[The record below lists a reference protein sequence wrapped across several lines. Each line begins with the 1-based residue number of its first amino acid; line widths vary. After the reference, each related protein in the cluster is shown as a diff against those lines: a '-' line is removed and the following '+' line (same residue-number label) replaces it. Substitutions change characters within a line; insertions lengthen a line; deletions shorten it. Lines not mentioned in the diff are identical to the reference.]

1 MFRVQAE
8 RKSAT
13 IATSAPSVGVCEQ
26 VCVRVSHYHARRVA
40 VVREAEPPLCALGE
54 SYRLLAGASWGQ
66 GRRLSP
72 REAVQAGHSS
82 QLISPSLKDAQLNP
96 EQGSD

>member
-1 MFRVQAE
+1 M
-8 RKSAT
+8 S
-13 IATSAPSVGVCEQ
+13 
-26 VCVRVSHYHARRVA
+26 VSHYHARRVG

-66 GRRLSP
+66 GRRFSP
-72 REAVQAGHSS
+72 REAAQAGRSS
-82 QLISPSLKDAQLNP
+82 QLISPPLKDAELNP

>member
-1 MFRVQAE
+1 M
-8 RKSAT
+8 T
-13 IATSAPSVGVCEQ
+13 IASSASSVGVCAQ
-26 VCVRVSHYHARRVA
+26 VCASVSHYHARRVG

-54 SYRLLAGASWGQ
+54 SYRLLAGASGGQ
-66 GRRLSP
+66 GRRFSP

-82 QLISPSLKDAQLNP
+82 QLISPSLKDAELNP